1 MKSGVILAGIQ
12 EKSISIKI
20 TYLIRNFLS
29 KPLFSALKGELGNVL
44 DIGGGS
50 FYKSLKKSTW
60 NNYVVFEPDINFLP
74 TKYTSNVYSISGDGM
89 NPPFKNKSFDT
100 VLIIQVLQF
109 IFEPNI
115 FMKKVGNLLKD
126 NGKII
131 IQVPQSGNL
140 HGVPHHYYNFTKF
153 WLNKVLSENNF
164 EVINHYY
171 LGGAWRTIASRLFL
185 MFWPVFGHKY
195 YLDPELRN
203 RGIQFWLMLPFQIFI
218 AILIFPISLFFSLFD
233 IKEEANNHLVIA
245 VKKGA

>member
-1 MKSGVILAGIQ
+1 MTGIQ
-12 EKSISIKI
+12 EKSISIRF

-29 KPLFSALKGELGNVL
+29 KPLFSALNGNLGTVL

-50 FYKSLKKSTW
+50 FYKSLKESTW
-60 NNYVVFEPDINFLP
+60 SDYIVFEPDVNYLP
-74 TKYTSNVYSISGDGM
+74 SSDGSCVHSISGDGM
-89 NPPFKNKSFDT
+89 SPPFKNNVFDT

-115 FMKKVGNLLKD
+115 FIQKIGNLIKE

-153 WLNKVLSENNF
+153 WLHKVLDENNF

-195 YLDPELRN
+195 YFDPELGN
-203 RGIQFWLMLPFQIFI
+203 RGIKFWLSVPFQVIV
-218 AILIFPISLFFSLFD
+218 AILIFPVALFLSIFD

-245 VKKGA
+245 RKKTV

>member
-1 MKSGVILAGIQ
+1 MTGIQ
-12 EKSISIKI
+12 EKSILIKI

-29 KPLFSALKGELGNVL
+29 KPLFSELNGNLGTVL

-50 FYKSLKKSTW
+50 FYKSLRHSTW
-60 NNYVVFEPDINFLP
+60 SNYIVFEPDINYLP
-74 TKYTSNVYSISGDGM
+74 GSNSSHVYSISGDGM
-89 NPPFKNKSFDT
+89 SPPFKNKIFDT

-109 IFEPNI
+109 IFEPNVFI
-115 FMKKVGNLLKD
+115 QKIGNLIKD
-126 NGKII
+126 NGKLI

-140 HGVPHHYYNFTKF
+140 HGVHNHYYNFTKF
-153 WLNKVLSENNF
+153 WLRKVLSENNF

-203 RGIQFWLMLPFQIFI
+203 RGIKFWLSIPFQVIVAIFI
-218 AILIFPISLFFSLFD
+218 FPAALFFSIFD

-245 VKKGA
+245 IKKSV